1 MPKPKIKYG
10 RYDGDA
16 VLFTDDEAWVLVNGT
31 WHEMNPA
38 DAVFEA
44 ALLSEQAYLRQNLP
58 PLPNAAFSGDPW
70 ARHTQRRTRS
80 DQRMLDDDAKQG
92 GGHAQHM
99 IARRTAPNGPEP
111 DPARYAAALAR
122 AREIYG
128 RVLDSYSP
136 EWKAAL
142 GIGGTRPKAHAQC
155 VVEEGRALIEEAK
168 SLGKSDSGGWLS
180 PLV

>member
-1 MPKPKIKYG
+1 MPTPKYG
-10 RYDGDA
+10 SYDGYATRFVDA
-16 VLFTDDEAWVLVNGT
+16 EAWALVNGT
-31 WHEMNPA
+31 WREMNPA

-44 ALLSEQAYLRQNLP
+44 ALLTEQAYLRNFGDVP
-58 PLPNAAFSGDPW
+58 PLPSAAFSGDPW
-70 ARHTQRRTRS
+70 QRAKRRTRS
-80 DQRMLDDDAKQG
+80 DQRMLDADAKQG
-92 GGHAQHM
+92 CGHAQHM

-142 GIGGTRPKAHAQC
+142 GIGGPK
-155 VVEEGRALIEEAK
+155 
-168 SLGKSDSGGWLS
+168 D
-180 PLV
+180 

>member
-1 MPKPKIKYG
+1 MTPKYG

-16 VLFTDDEAWVLVNGT
+16 VRFTDDEAWVLVNGT

-44 ALLSEQAYLRQNLP
+44 ALLTEQAFHRKQVP
-58 PLPNAAFSGDPW
+58 PLPPAAFSGDPW
-70 ARHTQRRTRS
+70 HRAKRRAKS

-92 GGHAQHM
+92 GSHAQHM
-99 IARRTAPNGPEP
+99 IARRTAPNGPDP

-128 RVLDSYSP
+128 QVLDSYSP

-142 GIGGTRPKAHAQC
+142 GIGGTGPKAQAQR
-155 VVEEGRALIEEAK
+155 VVAEGRASIEEAK
-168 SLGKSDSGGWLS
+168 GLGKSNSGGWRS